1 MPYSVYVCMKFFQ
14 IICLAAVLSACNKQ
28 TTTISQPIVPNT
40 TQSDTFKVNYLAL
53 GDSYTI
59 GQSVAFEDNFP
70 NQLAKAL
77 ASDTIFFNE
86 VKIIATTGWT
96 TTNLIDAINNQN
108 LDKKYNLVSLLIGV
122 NNQYQNI
129 PIELY
134 KTEFKALL
142 NKAIALANFDTN
154 KVFVVS
160 IPDYGFTPFG
170 KNNQST
176 IFAQIDNYNQINKSI
191 TDSLNVSYVNI
202 TPISQ
207 MGLTNPELVASDGLH
222 PSAAMYKMWVNLMKP
237 VVYKKIVGK

>member
-1 MPYSVYVCMKFFQ
+1 MKFFQ
-14 IICLAAVLSACNKQ
+14 IISLAAVLSACSKQ
-28 TTTISQPIVPNT
+28 TNTISQPIVPNAPKV
-40 TQSDTFKVNYLAL
+40 DTFKVNYLAL

-59 GQSVAFEDNFP
+59 GQSVSFEGNFP
-70 NQLAKAL
+70 NQLPKTL
-77 ASDTIFFNE
+77 ASDTILFDE

-96 TTNLIDAINNQN
+96 TTNLFDAINNQN

-122 NNQYQNI
+122 NNQYQNK

-134 KTEFKALL
+134 KTEFKTLL
-142 NKAIALANFDTN
+142 SKAIALANFDTN

-176 IFAQIDNYNQINKSI
+176 ISAQLENYNQINKSI
-191 TDSLNVSYVNI
+191 TDSLKVSYVNI

-222 PSAAMYKMWVNLMKP
+222 PSAAMYKMWVDFMKP

>member
-1 MPYSVYVCMKFFQ
+1 MKQF
-14 IICLAAVLSACNKQ
+14 IVMLLMVTLSACSKQ
-28 TTTISQPIVPNT
+28 TISVNNNPTIPKL
-40 TQSDTFKVNYLAL
+40 DTILVDYLAL

-59 GQSVAFEDNFP
+59 GQSVAFEENFP

-77 ASDTIFFNE
+77 ASDTILFNE

-108 LDKKYNLVSLLIGV
+108 LVKKYNLVSLLIGV
-122 NNQYQNI
+122 NNQYQNK

-176 IFAQIDNYNQINKSI
+176 ISAQIENYNQINKSI
-191 TDSLNVSYVNI
+191 TDSLNVGYVNI
-202 TPISQ
+202 TPVSQ

-222 PSAAMYKMWVNLMKP
+222 PSAAMYKMWVDLMKP
-237 VVYKKIVGK
+237 VVYKKITGK

>member
-1 MPYSVYVCMKFFQ
+1 MPKSVYDGMKFFQ
-14 IICLAAVLSACNKQ
+14 IICLAAVLSACSKQ
-28 TTTISQPIVPNT
+28 TTTINQPIVPIT

-59 GQSVAFEDNFP
+59 GQSVAFAENFP
-70 NQLAKAL
+70 NQLAKTL
-77 ASDTIFFNE
+77 ANDTILFNE

-122 NNQYQNI
+122 NNQYQNK

-134 KTEFKALL
+134 KTEFKTLL

-176 IFAQIDNYNQINKSI
+176 ISAQLESYNQINKSI

-222 PSAAMYKMWVNLMKP
+222 PSAAMYKMWVDLMKP
-237 VVYKKIVGK
+237 EVYKKIVGK

>member
-1 MPYSVYVCMKFFQ
+1 
-14 IICLAAVLSACNKQ
+14 VLSACSIQAN
-28 TTTISQPIVPNT
+28 TISQPIEPNT
-40 TQSDTFKVNYLAL
+40 PKADTFKVNYLAL

-59 GQSVAFEDNFP
+59 GQSVAFEENFP

-77 ASDTIFFNE
+77 ANDTILFDE

-122 NNQYQNI
+122 NNQYQNK

-134 KTEFKALL
+134 KIEFKALL
-142 NKAIALANFDTN
+142 DKAIALANFDTN

-176 IFAQIDNYNQINKSI
+176 ISAQLESYNQINKSI
-191 TDSLNVSYVNI
+191 TDSLKVSYVNI

-222 PSAAMYKMWVNLMKP
+222 PSAAMYKMWVDLMKP
-237 VVYKKIVGK
+237 VVYKKITGK

>member
-1 MPYSVYVCMKFFQ
+1 MPKSVYDGMKFFQ
-14 IICLAAVLSACNKQ
+14 IICLAAVLSACSKQ

-40 TQSDTFKVNYLAL
+40 KQSDTFKVNYLAL

-59 GQSVAFEDNFP
+59 GQSVAFEENFP

-77 ASDTIFFNE
+77 ANDTILFNE

-96 TTNLIDAINNQN
+96 TTNLINAINNQN
-108 LDKKYNLVSLLIGV
+108 LDKKYNLVSLLIWV
-122 NNQYQNI
+122 NNQYQNK

-134 KTEFKALL
+134 KTEFKTLL
-142 NKAIALANFDTN
+142 NIAIAFANFDTT

-176 IFAQIDNYNQINKSI
+176 ISTQLENYNQINKSI

-207 MGLTNPELVASDGLH
+207 MGLSNPELVASDGLH
-222 PSAAMYKMWVNLMKP
+222 PSAVMYKMWVDLIKP
-237 VVYKKIVGK
+237 VVYKKIVSK

>member
-1 MPYSVYVCMKFFQ
+1 
-14 IICLAAVLSACNKQ
+14 
-28 TTTISQPIVPNT
+28 
-40 TQSDTFKVNYLAL
+40 
-53 GDSYTI
+53 
-59 GQSVAFEDNFP
+59 
-70 NQLAKAL
+70 LAKAL
-77 ASDTIFFNE
+77 ANDTILFNE

-122 NNQYQNI
+122 NNQYQNK

-134 KTEFKALL
+134 KNEFKALL

-176 IFAQIDNYNQINKSI
+176 ISAQIENYNQINKSI

-222 PSAAMYKMWVNLMKP
+222 PSAAMYKMWVDLMKP
-237 VVYKKIVGK
+237 VVYKKIVDK